1 MLEQFLTRLLPRSD
15 VLMIVI
21 QDALDACCKRI
32 GVFLC
37 RSSHLCND
45 GLAFLCRCCI
55 GYGRGKQETASQ
67 DGRPHQPQQNILAQI
82 LFFKSF
88 TPHSLIADAV
98 AVFKGNP
105 ITADICDASVLI
117 SIAFLYDASI
127 THDCHVL
134 AVIAGQDALHAGR
147 ATLRCRSGR

>member
-1 MLEQFLTRLLPRSD
+1 M
-15 VLMIVI
+15 
-21 QDALDACCKRI
+21 DAPINPNKIFWRKS
-32 GVFLC
+32 F
-37 RSSHLCND
+37 
-45 GLAFLCRCCI
+45 
-55 GYGRGKQETASQ
+55 
-67 DGRPHQPQQNILAQI
+67 
-82 LFFKSF
+82 FFKSF

-117 SIAFLYDASI
+117 SIAFLYDAAI

-134 AVIAGQDALHAGR
+134 AVIAGQDALHASR